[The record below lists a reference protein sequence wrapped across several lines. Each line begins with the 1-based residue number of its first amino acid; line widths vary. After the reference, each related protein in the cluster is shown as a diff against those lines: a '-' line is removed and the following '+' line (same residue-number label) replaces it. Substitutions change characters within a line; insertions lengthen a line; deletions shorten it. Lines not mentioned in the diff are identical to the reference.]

1 MDSQKL
7 CVKTFLENPGA
18 IHAEALVPVFH
29 RWIQARAVP
38 EHLLIDVG
46 NYAHVH
52 NGPLVVLVSH
62 EANFTLDAADGR
74 TGLLYQRKQ
83 PIAGA
88 AGFEQRLAATFRHAL
103 SAAARLEGDF
113 AFEGRAKFKTD
124 AIEFRI
130 ADRLHAPNTKE
141 TFEAVRLGLEAF
153 ALKLLGGSSF
163 HLQHHADP
171 QRMFEVTIQTD
182 GTRSIGD
189 LLARL

>member
-1 MDSQKL
+1 MDSHKL

-52 NGPLVVLVSH
+52 HGPLVVLVSH
-62 EANFTLDAADGR
+62 EASFTLDAADGR
-74 TGLLYQRKQ
+74 TGLLYQREQ

-88 AGFEQRLAATFRHAL
+88 ANFEQRVAATFRHAL
-103 SAAARLEGDF
+103 SAAARLEADF

-124 AIEFRI
+124 ALEFRI
-130 ADRLHAPNTKE
+130 
-141 TFEAVRLGLEAF
+141 
-153 ALKLLGGSSF
+153 
-163 HLQHHADP
+163 
-171 QRMFEVTIQTD
+171 
-182 GTRSIGD
+182 
-189 LLARL
+189 

>member
-1 MDSQKL
+1 MVHVARTSTLPSPWSTRSK
-7 CVKTFLENPGA
+7 
-18 IHAEALVPVFH
+18 
-29 RWIQARAVP
+29 RARASSRAR
-38 EHLLIDVG
+38 E
-46 NYAHVH
+46 
-52 NGPLVVLVSH
+52 SRSS
-62 EANFTLDAADGR
+62 TS
-74 TGLLYQRKQ
+74 Q

-88 AGFEQRLAATFRHAL
+88 ANFEQRLAATFRHAL
-103 SAAARLEGDF
+103 SAAARLEADF

-141 TFEAVRLGLEAF
+141 TFEAVKLGLEAF

-182 GTRSIGD
+182 GTRSVGD